1 MEKENKSFKALL
13 IKGIKW
19 SLEKQNKVFFDKKN
33 IKKFKKIQK
42 KATF

>member
-19 SLEKQNKVFFDKKN
+19 SLEKQNKVFL
-33 IKKFKKIQK
+33 IKKHKKIQK